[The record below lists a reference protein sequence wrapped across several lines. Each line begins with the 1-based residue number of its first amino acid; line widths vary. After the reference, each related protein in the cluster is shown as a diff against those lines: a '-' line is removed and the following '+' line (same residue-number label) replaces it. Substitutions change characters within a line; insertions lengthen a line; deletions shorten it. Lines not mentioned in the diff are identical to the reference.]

1 MLMEQQCGFGCG
13 QFAVRLMIHVVKR
26 PENIFR
32 KLAAVFAVFFAALHL
47 GIAPGVAQPLPDKA
61 IEQAIHDYI
70 LAHPEV
76 VVELLRR
83 AKESEQQRVATLAKS
98 VIHSS
103 QKELFDDPNT
113 PVLGN
118 PNGDVTIV
126 EFFDYRCPYCRQVE
140 PWLQTLIKTDKGV
153 RLAQKEFAILGSTSV
168 FAARAALAAQ
178 KQGKHAELHNAL
190 MAAKPRMDEATI
202 VEAAKQVGLD
212 IDQLKTDMNSAEIDI
227 ELRSTAELAKELG
240 LHGTPA
246 FVIGSELVPGA
257 TDLNTL
263 RLMVDGARHGT
274 N

>member
-1 MLMEQQCGFGCG
+1 MFWFWLRPS
-13 QFAVRLMIHVVKR
+13 FAVRLVIHVAKR

-32 KLAAVFAVFFAALHL
+32 MLATVLAAFFAALQL
-47 GIAPGVAQPLPDKA
+47 GMAPAVAQTLPDKA
-61 IEQAIHDYI
+61 VEQAIHDYI

-76 VVELLRR
+76 LVESLRR
-83 AKESEQQRVATLAKS
+83 AKESEQERVATLAKS
-98 VIHSS
+98 VIQSS

-113 PVLGN
+113 PILGN
-118 PNGDVTIV
+118 PNGDITIV

-153 RLAQKEFAILGSTSV
+153 RLAQKEFPILGPASV
-168 FAARAALAAQ
+168 FAARMALAAQ
-178 KQGKHAELHNAL
+178 KQGKHTELHNAL
-190 MAAKPRMDEATI
+190 MAKKPNIDEATI
-202 VEAAKQVGLD
+202 LEVAKQAGLD
-212 IDQLKTDMNSAEIDI
+212 IDRLKTDMNTPEIDT
-227 ELRSTAELAKELG
+227 ELRSTAELAKELR

-263 RLMVDGARHGT
+263 RLMVDGARHGI